1 MGRIKKSQLIH
12 FGRPPFTH
20 FYPRC
25 KYLAH
30 AGAVTYLLYLSKQT
44 NRFIFYLQVKK
55 LRDALGLKAIASYY
69 IKTLFLWKIETESDR
84 KYWQNKI
91 SFLFQTMVEEL
102 HDAIVKKNIPYYWN
116 PSNNLIATLKPTL
129 QKLYA
134 DKLLAV
140 VNSLKAGDIE
150 RSVAFLLN
158 AEELVQYKESEF
170 YKHHLN
176 LLANA
181 SLKQQVSTQSVSSNG
196 SQSSQDNDSM
206 DTKSTNEGSLQNDT
220 SLTMLKALISKLDKL
235 TDKVDK
241 MSVSMNDKIDLLT
254 DKMDRL
260 TDKVILHEKMLKHLE
275 RDTVQSFLFSDTDT
289 NFSLLGENIIPA
301 NALP

>member
-1 MGRIKKSQLIH
+1 M
-12 FGRPPFTH
+12 
-20 FYPRC
+20 
-25 KYLAH
+25 AH

>member
-1 MGRIKKSQLIH
+1 M
-12 FGRPPFTH
+12 
-20 FYPRC
+20 
-25 KYLAH
+25 AH
-30 AGAVTYLLYLSKQT
+30 AGAVTHLLYLSKQT

-176 LLANA
+176 LVANA
-181 SLKQQVSTQSVSSNG
+181 TLKQQVSTQSVSSNG
-196 SQSSQDNDSM
+196 SQSSQDNDSL

>member
-1 MGRIKKSQLIH
+1 M
-12 FGRPPFTH
+12 
-20 FYPRC
+20 
-25 KYLAH
+25 AH

-44 NRFIFYLQVKK
+44 NRFIFSLQVKK

-260 TDKVILHEKMLKHLE
+260 TDKVTLHEKMLKHLE

>member
-1 MGRIKKSQLIH
+1 MLLR
-12 FGRPPFTH
+12 
-20 FYPRC
+20 
-25 KYLAH
+25 
-30 AGAVTYLLYLSKQT
+30 TYLLYLSKQT

-176 LLANA
+176 ILANA

>member
-1 MGRIKKSQLIH
+1 MGRINKSQVIP

-25 KYLAH
+25 KYLAY

-176 LLANA
+176 ILANA